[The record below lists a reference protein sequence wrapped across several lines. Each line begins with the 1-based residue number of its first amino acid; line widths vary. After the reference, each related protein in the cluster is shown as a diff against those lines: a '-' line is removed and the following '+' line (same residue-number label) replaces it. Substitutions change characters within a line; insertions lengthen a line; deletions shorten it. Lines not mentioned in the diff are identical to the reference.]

1 MGTRAG
7 TPSRHPPADR
17 GAQLSPLRTGLA
29 ISRHPLGY
37 PLGWSR
43 RPCRLAER
51 LAPCTGSPTSPAEP
65 VAGPS
70 PPLGTVAAVARSDPA
85 RVHAARVTG
94 AATAVRDVIVSDA
107 GSDRQRRHRAE
118 WPELWEH
125 LDALADVVAPPERPT
140 L

>member
-1 MGTRAG
+1 
-7 TPSRHPPADR
+7 
-17 GAQLSPLRTGLA
+17 
-29 ISRHPLGY
+29 
-37 PLGWSR
+37 
-43 RPCRLAER
+43 
-51 LAPCTGSPTSPAEP
+51 
-65 VAGPS
+65 
-70 PPLGTVAAVARSDPA
+70 VARSDPA

-107 GSDRQRRHRAE
+107 SSDRQRRHRAE